1 MHPSF
6 LASAGPSQYSGS
18 HSRVSARDS
27 TSHLHRQSE
36 LPLRARRTHNID
48 TRQKGGEEN
57 VKKRILFLIKVFMTV
72 GGGRL
77 CLRGAL

>member
-48 TRQKGGEEN
+48 TRQKGGEN